1 MPKVKAM
8 VVGIEEIEWVV
19 IEVLREICVM
29 VIETIGVVTLIEEP
43 IEAGMMA
50 MASMVEAIGF
60 KMIGATEVAAIMMIE
75 EMMMAEGS
83 IGEAEAEDSTDRD
96 LQTKEG
102 KWVAAAWAVAAE
114 ADLDQSRE
122 AGTKVAMIATEDHH
136 EIIKVGNTMGLEDM
150 AEETTGTRMAQMS
163 HQ

>member
-1 MPKVKAM
+1 MPVVKAM

-83 IGEAEAEDSTDRD
+83 IGEAEAE
-96 LQTKEG
+96 G
-102 KWVAAAWAVAAE
+102 KH
-114 ADLDQSRE
+114 LFNLL
-122 AGTKVAMIATEDHH
+122 IH
-136 EIIKVGNTMGLEDM
+136 
-150 AEETTGTRMAQMS
+150 
-163 HQ
+163 